1 MPADDRFY
9 FAICQAGVEWALKNE
24 VAARWPQ
31 LTFAFSRPGFVTFK
45 VAAESEYAAEL
56 IGSVFARTHGKS
68 LGKVTG
74 ENPSVLASEAWRCVV
89 GDEKFHHLHVWQRDR
104 ALPGER
110 GFEPGSTAEMDE
122 IGRQLAAASGGRVA
136 ESVPINQV
144 ALAGQRVL
152 DCVLV
157 EPNQWW
163 IGQHTVESTVQ
174 RWPGGVPK
182 LTPSNEV
189 ISRAYL
195 KTSEALLW
203 SRLPAAEGD
212 AFVEIGCA
220 PGGSAQALLER
231 GYIVTGVD
239 PAKVDERLTAMP
251 GFTHVQKRAQDL
263 KRKEYAEF
271 SWLTADLNVDPTH
284 TLDTVEAIVGHRSV
298 HTRGLLLTLKMLSRE
313 MYGRISE
320 YIGRVRSWDFEDV
333 RVRQLAFNRQEVCLA
348 ALRKRSMRRERTSK
362 IRQ

>member
-1 MPADDRFY
+1 VTSDDPNEL
-9 FAICQAGVEWALKNE
+9 AKQAW
-24 VAARWPQ
+24 Q
-31 LTFAFSRPGFVTFK
+31 L
-45 VAAESEYAAEL
+45 
-56 IGSVFARTHGKS
+56 
-68 LGKVTG
+68 
-74 ENPSVLASEAWRCVV
+74 V

-110 GFEPGSTAEMDE
+110 GFEPGTTSEMEELGRLLVTAS
-122 IGRQLAAASGGRVA
+122 AGRVG
-136 ESVPINQV
+136 ETIPVNQV

-163 IGQHTVESTVQ
+163 IGQHIVESTAQ

-182 LTPSNEV
+182 LTLPSEV

-203 SRLPAAEGD
+203 SRLPAAAGD
-212 AFVEIGCA
+212 RFVEIGCA

-231 GYIVTGVD
+231 GYLVTGVD
-239 PAKVDERLTAMP
+239 PAKVDPRLAAMP

-263 KRKEYAEF
+263 KRKEYAEYP
-271 SWLTADLNVDPTH
+271 WLTADLNVDPTH

-298 HTRGLLLTLKMLSRE
+298 HTRGLLLTLKMLARE
-313 MYGRISE
+313 MYGEISN
-320 YIGRVRSWDFEDV
+320 YIGRVRSWGFEDV

-348 ALRKRSMRRERTSK
+348 ALRHRAMRRERTS
-362 IRQ
+362 RNRG

>member
-1 MPADDRFY
+1 
-9 FAICQAGVEWALKNE
+9 
-24 VAARWPQ
+24 VA
-31 LTFAFSRPGFVTFK
+31 V
-45 VAAESEYAAEL
+45 
-56 IGSVFARTHGKS
+56 
-68 LGKVTG
+68 
-74 ENPSVLASEAWRCVV
+74 N
-89 GDEKFHHLHVWQRDR
+89 
-104 ALPGER
+104 
-110 GFEPGSTAEMDE
+110 
-122 IGRQLAAASGGRVA
+122 
-136 ESVPINQV
+136 
-144 ALAGQRVL
+144 GQRVI

-163 IGQHTVESTVQ
+163 IGSHTVESTVQ

-220 PGGSAQALLER
+220 PGGSAQALIER
-231 GYIVTGVD
+231 GYLVTGVD
-239 PAKVDERLTAMP
+239 PAKVDERLAAMP

-263 KRKEYAEF
+263 KRKEYADF
-271 SWLTADLNVDPTH
+271 PWLTADLNVDPTH

-298 HTRGLLLTLKMLSRE
+298 HTRGMLLTLKMLSRE
-313 MYGRISE
+313 MYGKISE
-320 YIGRVRSWDFEDV
+320 YIGRVRSWGFEDV

-348 ALRKRSMRRERTSK
+348 ALRKRAMRRERTSK
-362 IRQ
+362 NRA